1 MPRRMLGL
9 EALSVEEVFR
19 TNDFVKLSYVK
30 HLLAE
35 AGIDAFVLDEH
46 TAVIDGRGPLVPIR
60 VTVREDLADA
70 ARRVLREVEPG

>member
-1 MPRRMLGL
+1 L
-9 EALSVEEVFR
+9 EEVFR

-60 VTVREDLADA
+60 ITVREDEADRA
-70 ARRVLREVEPG
+70 LRVLAEVDLD